1 MLNWIRNLIGEPQR
15 PESPATASPP
25 PLPTRAAPPQ
35 GPLTTAG
42 DSPPSPISRHIILDR
57 TAHILGYEFMLR
69 AGSGAASG
77 DPASRRAGDLALIR
91 TINALDP
98 QRIAQFREIWLA
110 VGEST
115 LDHPQLEALPAKATV
130 VLVRA
135 VPNHPPAPEALARAS
150 VLRGLGFR
158 FGLLGYTDNPA
169 HRAWLPLVD
178 CVAMDIPAYAPK
190 ELEPAIAQIH
200 GLRDGLKVVARRID
214 SYEGYEFCH
223 ARGFDGFAGKFLT
236 RRENWPPQPALDP
249 DRARLCDVLN
259 RLRGGTEL
267 TEVAEAL
274 RLSPHISYRFLRYI
288 NSAGMGLT
296 GHIASIEQG
305 VLYLG
310 REKLYRWLTL
320 LLFTAAD
327 GRNTDRA
334 LLEQALM
341 RARMMELMGHET
353 HHEHVQCDELFVV
366 GMFSLFDVLLGMPL
380 PIALRPLQLP
390 KPVAGALIDGD
401 GPYAALLRVALAC
414 EQTDLDDDAGGGDSL
429 GTLAATAGITVE
441 RVNAC
446 HLEAVAWAQQLDTT
460 PPEA

>member
-1 MLNWIRNLIGEPQR
+1 MFKWIRSLVGDAEKSRDAEP
-15 PESPATASPP
+15 PAAVP
-25 PLPTRAAPPQ
+25 PLRTDKAPAQ
-35 GPLTTAG
+35 GPLTTSA
-42 DSPPSPISRHIILDR
+42 DTPPSPISRHIILDR

-69 AGSGAASG
+69 TGTSS
-77 DPASRRAGDLALIR
+77 DSTTQRANDLALIR

-115 LDHPQLEALPAKATV
+115 LEHPLLEALPGKATV

-135 VPNHPPAPEALARAS
+135 VPNHPPAPEILTRAAA
-150 VLRGLGFR
+150 LRGLGFR
-158 FGLLGYTDNPA
+158 FGLLGYADNPA
-169 HRAWLPLVD
+169 HRAWLPLID
-178 CVAMDIPAYAPK
+178 LVAMDVPSYAPA

-200 GLRDGLKVVARRID
+200 GLRDGMKVVARRID

-223 ARGFDGFAGKFLT
+223 GRGFDGFAGKFLT
-236 RRENWPPQPALDP
+236 RRENWPPQPALNP
-249 DRARLCDVLN
+249 DRVRLCDVLN
-259 RLRGGTEL
+259 RLRSGTEL
-267 TEVAEAL
+267 TEIAESL

-320 LLFTAAD
+320 LLFAAD
-327 GRNTDRA
+327 GGQDTDRA

-341 RARMMELMGHET
+341 RARMLELMGLDT
-353 HHEHVQCDELFVV
+353 HHDHVQCDELFVV

-390 KPVAGALIDGD
+390 KPVAGALIDND
-401 GPYAALLRVALAC
+401 GPYANLLRVVCAC
-414 EQTDLDDDAGGGDSL
+414 EQTDGDNDAAAESLDA
-429 GTLAATAGITVE
+429 LAAAAGVSVE

-446 HLEAVAWAQQLDTT
+446 HLEAIAWAQQLDTT
-460 PPEA
+460 PPPP